1 MSFAAMSQ
9 NGADRRVH
17 VPVMAAE
24 VVELLS
30 APRTT
35 TMVDSALRIV
45 DSTVGTGGHAAA
57 MLEAAPHARLLGI
70 DQDAAAIAHAR
81 EVLAKFDDRVTLVQ
95 ANFAEISSAMREA
108 GLDHADAILADLG
121 MSSFAL
127 DDAARGFSFRLDGP
141 LDMRMDQRATLT
153 AYDLVNEEP
162 EAELARIFREY
173 GEERMPGRIARTIV
187 EARRKRRIETTG
199 ELRALVE
206 RAIGPHRRGGVH
218 PATRTFQALRI
229 AVNREIESL
238 EKFLHDAPA
247 MLASGGRLAV
257 IAYHSLEDRAVK
269 ERFRELGRRH
279 SDRNDEYNNLTTK
292 VIKPTQREIAEN
304 PRARSA
310 RLRCLERRPS

>member
-1 MSFAAMSQ
+1 MSFAVMSQ
-9 NGADRRVH
+9 NGADRQVH
-17 VPVMAAE
+17 VPVMAVE

-30 APRTT
+30 AP
-35 TMVDSALRIV
+35 SPLAIV
-45 DSTVGTGGHAAA
+45 DVTLGTGGHASA
-57 MLEAAPHARLLGI
+57 MLEASPNARLLGF
-70 DQDAAAIAHAR
+70 DQDAAAIVHAR
-81 EVLAKFDDRVTLVQ
+81 EVLAKYEDRITLVQ
-95 ANFAEISSAMREA
+95 ANFAEVSPVMREA
-108 GLDHADAILADLG
+108 GFAHADAILADLG

-127 DDAARGFSFRLDGP
+127 DDATRGFSFRLDGP
-141 LDMRMDQRATLT
+141 LDMRMDQRAALS

-187 EARRKRRIETTG
+187 EARRRRRIETTG

-206 RAIGPHRRGGVH
+206 RAIGPHRRGGIH

-238 EKFLHDAPA
+238 EKFLHDTPA
-247 MLASGGRLAV
+247 MLAPGGRLAV

-269 ERFRELGRRH
+269 ERFRELGRG
-279 SDRNDEYNNLTTK
+279 DEYNNLTTK
-292 VIKPTQREIAEN
+292 VIKPAQREVVEN

-310 RLRCLERRPS
+310 KLRCLERRPS

>member
-1 MSFAAMSQ
+1 MSFVAMSED
-9 NGADRRVH
+9 GADRRAH

-30 APRTT
+30 APNSLIV
-35 TMVDSALRIV
+35 VDCTL
-45 DSTVGTGGHAAA
+45 GTAGHALA
-57 MLEAAPHARLLGI
+57 MLDANPHARLLGI
-70 DQDAAAIAHAR
+70 DQDAAAIVHAR
-81 EVLAKFDDRVTLVQ
+81 EVLAKFQDRVTCTQ
-95 ANFAEISSAMREA
+95 ANFAEVSSVMRDA
-108 GLDHADAILADLG
+108 GLERADAILADLG

-141 LDMRMDQRATLT
+141 LDMRMDQRATLS
-153 AYDLVNEEP
+153 AYDIVNEEP
-162 EAELARIFREY
+162 EAELARIFGEY

-206 RAIGPHRRGGVH
+206 RALGSHRRGGVH

-229 AVNREIESL
+229 AVNRELESL
-238 EKFLHDAPA
+238 EKFLRTAPA
-247 MLASGGRLAV
+247 MLAPGGRLAV

-269 ERFRELGRRH
+269 ERFRELGR
-279 SDRNDEYNNLTTK
+279 SDDYDNLTKK
-292 VIKPTQREIAEN
+292 VIKPTNREVVDN

-310 RLRCLERRPS
+310 RLRCHARRPA

>member
-9 NGADRRVH
+9 NGADRQVH
-17 VPVMAAE
+17 VPVMAVE

-30 APRTT
+30 APNTL
-35 TMVDSALRIV
+35 AIV
-45 DSTVGTGGHAAA
+45 DVTLGTGGHSSAL
-57 MLEAAPHARLLGI
+57 LEASPKARLLGI

-81 EVLAKFDDRVTLVQ
+81 EVLAKFADRITLVQ
-95 ANFAEISSAMREA
+95 ANFAEVAQVIREA
-108 GLDHADAILADLG
+108 GFEHADAILADLG

-141 LDMRMDQRATLT
+141 LDMRMDQRAALS

-187 EARRKRRIETTG
+187 EARRRRRIETTG

-206 RAIGPHRRGGVH
+206 RAIGPHRRGGIH

-238 EKFLHDAPA
+238 EKFLRDTPA
-247 MLASGGRLAV
+247 MLAPGGRLAV

-269 ERFRELGRRH
+269 ERFRELGRG
-279 SDRNDEYNNLTTK
+279 DEYNNLTTK
-292 VIKPTQREIAEN
+292 VIKPAQREVVEN

-310 RLRCLERRPS
+310 KLRCLERRPS

>member
-1 MSFAAMSQ
+1 MSFAVMSQ
-9 NGADRRVH
+9 NGADRQVH
-17 VPVMAAE
+17 VPVMAVE

-30 APRTT
+30 AP
-35 TMVDSALRIV
+35 SPLAIV
-45 DSTVGTGGHAAA
+45 DVTLGTGGHASA
-57 MLEAAPHARLLGI
+57 MLEASPNARLLGF
-70 DQDAAAIAHAR
+70 DQDAAAIVHAR
-81 EVLAKFDDRVTLVQ
+81 EVLAKYEDRITLVQ
-95 ANFAEISSAMREA
+95 ANFAEVSPVMREA
-108 GLDHADAILADLG
+108 GFAHADAILADLG

-141 LDMRMDQRATLT
+141 LDMRMDQRAALS

-187 EARRKRRIETTG
+187 EARRRRRIETTG

-206 RAIGPHRRGGVH
+206 RAIGPHRRGGIH

-238 EKFLHDAPA
+238 EKFLRDTPA
-247 MLASGGRLAV
+247 MLAPGGRLAV

-269 ERFRELGRRH
+269 ERFRELGRG
-279 SDRNDEYNNLTTK
+279 DDYNNLTTK
-292 VIKPTQREIAEN
+292 VIKPAQREVVEN

-310 RLRCLERRPS
+310 KLRCLERRPS

>member
-1 MSFAAMSQ
+1 MRQ
-9 NGADRRVH
+9 DGADRRVH

-30 APRTT
+30 APNPL
-35 TMVDSALRIV
+35 SIV
-45 DSTVGTGGHAAA
+45 DATLGTGGHAAA
-57 MLEAAPHARLLGI
+57 ILEAAPSARLLGI

-81 EVLAKFDDRVTLVQ
+81 ETLAKFMDRITLVQ
-95 ANFAEISSAMREA
+95 ANFAEVSSVMREA
-108 GLDHADAILADLG
+108 GVDRADAILADLG

-141 LDMRMDQRATLT
+141 LDMRMDQRATLS
-153 AYDLVNEEP
+153 AYALVNEEP

-218 PATRTFQALRI
+218 PATRSFQAIRI

-238 EKFLHDAPA
+238 EKFLRDAPA
-247 MLASGGRLAV
+247 MLAPGGRLV
-257 IAYHSLEDRAVK
+257 IIAYHSLEDRAVK

-279 SDRNDEYNNLTTK
+279 SDQNDDYKNLTPK

-310 RLRCLERRPS
+310 KLRCLERRPS

>member
-1 MSFAAMSQ
+1 MSFAVMSQ
-9 NGADRRVH
+9 NGADRQVH
-17 VPVMAAE
+17 VPVMAVE

-30 APRTT
+30 AP
-35 TMVDSALRIV
+35 SPLAIV
-45 DSTVGTGGHAAA
+45 DVTLGTGGHASA
-57 MLEAAPHARLLGI
+57 MLEASPNARLLGI
-70 DQDAAAIAHAR
+70 DQDAAAIVHAR
-81 EVLAKFDDRVTLVQ
+81 EVLAKYEDRITLVQ
-95 ANFAEISSAMREA
+95 ANFAEVSPVMREA
-108 GLDHADAILADLG
+108 GFAHADAILADLG

-141 LDMRMDQRATLT
+141 LDMRMDQRAALS

-187 EARRKRRIETTG
+187 EARRRRRIETTG

-206 RAIGPHRRGGVH
+206 RAIGPHRRGGIH

-238 EKFLHDAPA
+238 EKFLHDTPA
-247 MLASGGRLAV
+247 MLAPGGRLAV

-269 ERFRELGRRH
+269 ERFRELGRG
-279 SDRNDEYNNLTTK
+279 DDYNNLTTK
-292 VIKPTQREIAEN
+292 VIKPAQREVVEN

-310 RLRCLERRPS
+310 KLRCLERRPS

>member
-1 MSFAAMSQ
+1 MSFAVMSQ
-9 NGADRRVH
+9 NGADRQVH
-17 VPVMAAE
+17 VPVMAVE

-30 APRTT
+30 AP
-35 TMVDSALRIV
+35 SPLAIV
-45 DSTVGTGGHAAA
+45 DVTLGTGGHASA
-57 MLEAAPHARLLGI
+57 MLEASPNARLLGF
-70 DQDAAAIAHAR
+70 DQDAAAIVHAR
-81 EVLAKFDDRVTLVQ
+81 EVLAKYEDRITLVQ
-95 ANFAEISSAMREA
+95 ANFAEVSPVMREA
-108 GLDHADAILADLG
+108 GFAHADAILADLG

-127 DDAARGFSFRLDGP
+127 DDATRGFSFRLDGP
-141 LDMRMDQRATLT
+141 LDMRMDQRAALS

-187 EARRKRRIETTG
+187 EARRRRRIETTG

-206 RAIGPHRRGGVH
+206 RAIGPHRRGGIH

-238 EKFLHDAPA
+238 EKFLHDTPA
-247 MLASGGRLAV
+247 MLAPGGRLAV

-269 ERFRELGRRH
+269 ERFRELGRG
-279 SDRNDEYNNLTTK
+279 DDYNNLTTK
-292 VIKPTQREIAEN
+292 VIKPAQREVVEN

-310 RLRCLERRPS
+310 KLRCLERRPS

>member
-1 MSFAAMSQ
+1 MTFAAMSQ
-9 NGADRRVH
+9 EGADRRH

-24 VVELLS
+24 VVALLS
-30 APRTT
+30 APDPL
-35 TMVDSALRIV
+35 VIV
-45 DSTVGTGGHAAA
+45 DATLGTAGHASA
-57 MLEAAPHARLLGI
+57 MLAAAPRARLLGI

-81 EVLAKFDDRVTLVQ
+81 EALADFADRITLVQ
-95 ANFAEISSAMREA
+95 ANFAEISSVMREA

-121 MSSFAL
+121 MSTFAL

-141 LDMRMDQRATLT
+141 LDMRMDQRAPLR
-153 AYDLVNEEP
+153 AYDFVNEEP

-229 AVNREIESL
+229 AVNRELESL
-238 EKFLHDAPA
+238 ETFLREAPA
-247 MLASGGRLAV
+247 MLAPNGRLV
-257 IAYHSLEDRAVK
+257 IIAYHSLEDRLVK
-269 ERFRELGRRH
+269 ERFRELGR
-279 SDRNDEYNNLTTK
+279 SGDYYNLTTK
-292 VIKPTQREIAEN
+292 VIKPTAREIAEN
-304 PRARSA
+304 PRSRSA
-310 RLRCLERRPS
+310 RLRCLEQKPAPEAS